1 MVERVVIGDA
11 TLYCG
16 DCATVL
22 PTLAANSIDLLWTDP
37 PYGNSNHEGDFNARL
52 NEHRAIESKPI
63 ANDDLA
69 SMQQVNNMMLREAVR
84 LCKPISAICAC
95 CGGGGGGG
103 PTPVFAWLAQRMDA
117 AGLTFFHSVIWDK
130 KNPGIGW
137 RYRRQHEMIMVAH
150 RSDGKLS
157 WADENVQQPNIISLF
172 PPKERQHPNEKPLA
186 LMELFIQNHSLAGDV
201 VLDSFMG
208 SGSTG
213 VAALKLKR
221 KFIGIELDPAHFAT
235 ACRRI
240 EEASKQDSL
249 F

>member
-1 MVERVVIGDA
+1 MSHRREVFGAAE
-11 TLYCG
+11 LWLG
-16 DCATVL
+16 DCVEIL
-22 PTLAANSIDLLWTDP
+22 PTLPPATIDLIWTDP
-37 PYGNSNHEGDFNARL
+37 PYGNSNHDGDFNARL

-69 SMQQVNNMMLREAVR
+69 SMQRVNDLMLLEAARIIKTDSSV
-84 LCKPISAICAC
+84 C
-95 CGGGGGGG
+95 CCCGGGG

-117 AGLTFFHSVIWDK
+117 KGLTFFHSVIWDK
-130 KNPGIGW
+130 RNPGIGW

-150 RSDGKLS
+150 RSTGKLG

-172 PPKERQHPNEKPLA
+172 PPQERAHPNEKPVQ
-186 LMELFIQNHSLAGDV
+186 LMEIFIQNHTRQNDV
-201 VLDSFMG
+201 VLDPFMG

-221 KFIGIELDPAHFAT
+221 HFIGIELDEKHFAT

-240 EEASKQDSL
+240 EAASKQDSL